1 VFEARKVCVL
11 SESESRKFEGAGI
24 GYKCSSGLHRHYTR
38 SKADQLVASGEAEFV
53 GVGKNILRYLQ
64 AKTWANVHR
73 IMGSDMWSRKTG
85 TGGPGMASQQMIP
98 GGAVL

>member
-1 VFEARKVCVL
+1 VLGESQARQFEHV
-11 SESESRKFEGAGI
+11 GI

-38 SKADQLVASGEAEFV
+38 SKADALVAMGEAEWV
-53 GVGKNILRYLQ
+53 GIGKNILRYVQ

-73 IMGSDMWSRKTG
+73 IVSRV
-85 TGGPGMASQQMIP
+85 PGAPGEASQQMIP